1 MQGSI
6 TLKCSCG
13 KLIGEIERS
22 AADRST
28 RALCFCADC
37 QAFAHYLGNH
47 ETVLDSQG
55 GSDVIQISPAR
66 ISFSEGKEYLAC
78 LRLSNNGMIRWY
90 AQCCNTPIGNTMAH
104 PKVPFIGLLHKCMHP
119 SEGESLDDVF
129 GPATMVAYPE
139 FAQGEP
145 KPNVNRW
152 SLMLGG
158 ARLVKNIITARLIGD
173 ARRNPFFDFSS
184 GTPIV
189 PPTILSEQE
198 REDLRTSVGA

>member
-13 KLIGEIERS
+13 KRIGEIERS
-22 AADRST
+22 AANRST
-28 RALCFCADC
+28 RALCYCVDC
-37 QAFAHYLGNH
+37 QAFAHYLRNH

-55 GSDVIQISPAR
+55 GSDVTQISPAR
-66 ISFSEGKEYLAC
+66 ISFSEGKEHLAC
-78 LRLSNNGMIRWY
+78 LRLSDNGMVRWY
-90 AQCCNTPIGNTMAH
+90 AQCCNTPIGNTMAN
-104 PKVPFIGLLHKCMHP
+104 PKVPFIGLLHKCMHT
-119 SEGESLDDVF
+119 SKGESLDDVF
-129 GPATMVAYPE
+129 GPATMVVYPE

-145 KPNVNRW
+145 KPKGNRW
-152 SLMLGG
+152 SLALGV
-158 ARLVKNIITARLIGD
+158 ARLVKNIITARLLGD

-189 PPTILSEQE
+189 SPMILSERE